1 MVGIVWIVQVVH
13 YPLFARVG
21 DSGFPAY
28 SAAHSHLTRLVVNL
42 PMLVE
47 AATVVTLLF
56 FRPAA
61 LRASLAWVGLG
72 LLAVVW
78 LSTAL
83 LHCPRHRAL
92 GHGFDQQAY
101 RILVLSNWAHTAA
114 RSTCGLLVLA
124 MAAGAIGLNAEP
136 CCSPTLNLRLVWRR
150 VTKSGTY
157 GL

>member
-1 MVGIVWIVQVVH
+1 VVH

-28 SAAHSHLTRLVVNL
+28 SAAHSHLTRLVANP

-83 LHCPRHRAL
+83 LHVPPAPRSRARFRPAGAPHSRAL
-92 GHGFDQQAY
+92 QLG
-101 RILVLSNWAHTAA
+101 AHRRPEHPRSPRA
-114 RSTCGLLVLA
+114 RNG
-124 MAAGAIGLNAEP
+124 GGGDGLNAVP